1 MMSRFFRMMSE
12 PTTPPA
18 VKPARS
24 VNRWGIGTLSVLQ
37 VVLVAVTLLAFNYL
51 TARHFTRLDLSRER
65 NYTLSSA
72 TSRYLAS
79 DALSSRTNPVKW
91 VMAFKRSEP
100 FFERVRVLAE
110 EYARLSHGKIQ
121 LEVVDAL
128 RSPDRT
134 QQVMAAYGLSLTRPV
149 IIMDARTDE
158 SAAVSTKAGIHE
170 LNPKVKLVLADD
182 MILHTTDQQGQRR
195 ASGFQGEDALTA
207 GLVQA
212 IEGRPREM
220 LFLADKSKIETEG
233 ENSPWKSLENTLR
246 FQNTNLKGI
255 NLAGLAD
262 IPADAEGVAL
272 VAPKYDLTDEEL
284 GVLER
289 YWARPRAALLVLL
302 EPGNTLP
309 KLRAF
314 LRANGVT
321 PQHDR
326 VVAREKDRI
335 ITAVRGAFTYNIDF
349 LKDLAGQTS
358 VFEGASSSLEVRE
371 NADDLGTRKIYPWGL
386 FQVVDGFWGET
397 KFGTGNEAF
406 DKLEDHAAPLFL
418 AASVTR
424 GAASSDKLSGQTSRM
439 IVVSNTDFLKPEN
452 QRAENLDF
460 LASSV
465 NWLVGREAL
474 TGIGPRSLGTYKLPI
489 LEAQVTFINRMNLL
503 FLPVFFVLVGA
514 IIWSSRRA

>member
-1 MMSRFFRMMSE
+1 MSE
-12 PTTPPA
+12 STPPPA
-18 VKPARS
+18 VNPARP

-51 TARHFTRLDLSRER
+51 TARHFTRIDLSREH
-65 NYTLSSA
+65 NYTLSPA
-72 TSRYLAS
+72 TTRYLAS
-79 DALSSRTNPVKW
+79 AALSGRANPVKW
-91 VMAFKRSEP
+91 VMAFKRSDP
-100 FFERVRVLAE
+100 FYERVRVLAE

-134 QQVMAAYGLSLTRPV
+134 QQVMAAYELSLTRPV
-149 IIMDARTDE
+149 IIIDARTDE

-182 MILHTTDQQGQRR
+182 MVVHATDPQGQRR

-212 IEGRPREM
+212 IEGRARK
-220 LFLADKSKIETEG
+220 LLLLADKSKMDAES
-233 ENSPWKSLENTLR
+233 ENSPWKSLETTLR
-246 FQNTNLKGI
+246 FQNAELQAV
-255 NLAGLAD
+255 NLAGLAE
-262 IPADAEGVAL
+262 IPADAEGVVL
-272 VAPKYDLTDEEL
+272 VAPKYDLTTEEL
-284 GVLER
+284 GVLET

-326 VVAREKDRI
+326 VIAKEKGRI
-335 ITAVRGAFTYNIDF
+335 ITAVRGTFTYSIDF

-386 FQVVDGFWGET
+386 FQVAEGFWGET
-397 KFGTGNEAF
+397 KFGAGNEAF
-406 DKLEDHAAPLFL
+406 DKFEDHAPPLFL

-424 GAASSDKLSGQTSRM
+424 GAATSDKLAGETSRM
-439 IVVSNTDFLKPEN
+439 VVIANTDFLKPEN

-474 TGIGPRSLGTYKLPI
+474 AGIGPRSLGTYKLPI
-489 LEAQVTFINRMNLL
+489 LEAQVTFINRVNLL
-503 FLPVFFVLVGA
+503 FLPAFFLLVGA
-514 IIWSSRRA
+514 LIWSSRRA

>member
-1 MMSRFFRMMSE
+1 MSE
-12 PTTPPA
+12 VTPP
-18 VKPARS
+18 PAEKAARP
-24 VNRWGIGTLSVLQ
+24 VNRWGIGALSVLQ
-37 VVLVAVTLLAFNYL
+37 VLLVGLTLIALNYL
-51 TARHFTRLDLSRER
+51 TARHFTRTDLSRD
-65 NYTLSSA
+65 NDYTLSPA
-72 TSRYLAS
+72 TSRYLNS
-79 DALSSRTNPVKW
+79 DALSSRAKPVKW
-91 VMAFKRSEP
+91 IMALQRSNP
-100 FFERVRVLAE
+100 FYERVRVMAE
-110 EYARLSHGKIQ
+110 EYARLSHGKIN
-121 LEVVDAL
+121 LEVIDAL
-128 RSPDRT
+128 RSPDRA
-134 QQVMAAYGLSLTRPV
+134 QQVMAAYELSLKRAM
-149 IIMDARTDE
+149 IIMDARSDE
-158 SAAVSTKAGIHE
+158 SAAVTTKAGVHE

-182 MILHTTDQQGQRR
+182 MVLHASDQQGQRR
-195 ASGFQGEDALTA
+195 ASGFQGEDVLTA

-212 IEGRPREM
+212 IEGRPRKM
-220 LFLADKSKIETEG
+220 LFLADKSKIDADG
-233 ENSPWKSLENTLR
+233 ENSPWKSLESTLR
-246 FQNTNLKGI
+246 FQNTELTGI
-255 NLAGLAD
+255 NLAGLED

-272 VAPKYDLTDEEL
+272 VAPKYDLTDDEL

-289 YWARPRAALLVLL
+289 YWSQPRAALLVLL

-326 VVAREKDRI
+326 VIAKEKDRI
-335 ITAVRGAFTYNIDF
+335 ISAARGTFTYNIDF

-386 FQVVDGFWGET
+386 FQVADGFWGET
-397 KFGTGNEAF
+397 KFGVGNEVF
-406 DKLEDHAAPLFL
+406 NKGEDHAAPLFL

-424 GAASSDKLSGQTSRM
+424 GAATDDKLAGQTARM

-465 NWLVGREAL
+465 NWLVGRESLA
-474 TGIGPRSLGTYKLPI
+474 GIGPRSLGTYKLPI

-503 FLPVFFVLVGA
+503 FLPAFFVLLGA

>member
-1 MMSRFFRMMSE
+1 MSE
-12 PTTPPA
+12 TIPPPA
-18 VKPARS
+18 PAPARR

-37 VVLVAVTLLAFNYL
+37 VVMVGLTLIALNYL
-51 TARHFTRLDLSRER
+51 TARHFTRLDLSRDK
-65 NYTLSSA
+65 NYSLSPA

-79 DALSSRTNPVKW
+79 AALSGRAKPVKW
-91 VMAFKRSEP
+91 IMAFPRSNP
-100 FFERVRVLAE
+100 FYERVRALAE
-110 EYARLSHGKIQ
+110 EYGRLSHGKIE
-121 LEVVDAL
+121 LEVIDAM
-128 RSPDRT
+128 RSADRA
-134 QQVMAAYGLSLTRPV
+134 QQVMAGYELTLMRAM
-149 IIMDARTDE
+149 IIIDARTDA
-158 SAAVSTKAGIHE
+158 SAAMTTKAGIHE

-182 MILHTTDQQGQRR
+182 MVLHTTDQQGQRR

-212 IEGRPREM
+212 IEGRPRKM
-220 LFLADKSKIETEG
+220 LFLADKSKIDAEG
-233 ENSPWKSLENTLR
+233 ENSPWKSLESTLR
-246 FQNTNLKGI
+246 FQNTELRGI
-255 NLAGLAD
+255 NMAGLED

-272 VAPKYDLTDEEL
+272 VAPKYDLTDDEL

-289 YWARPRAALLVLL
+289 YWSRPRAALLVLL
-302 EPGNTLP
+302 EPGTPLP

-326 VVAREKDRI
+326 VIAKEKDRI
-335 ITAVRGAFTYNIDF
+335 ITAARGTFTYNIDF

-358 VFEGASSSLEVRE
+358 LFEGASSSLEVRE

-386 FQVVDGFWGET
+386 FQVADGFWGET

-406 DKLEDHAAPLFL
+406 NPLEDHAAPLFL

-424 GAASSDKLSGQTSRM
+424 GAVSNDNLSGQTSRM
-439 IVVSNTDFLKPEN
+439 IIVSNTDFLKPEN

-460 LASSV
+460 LASAV
-465 NWLVGREAL
+465 NWLVGRESLA
-474 TGIGPRSLGTYKLPI
+474 GIGPRSLGTYKLPI
-489 LEAQVTFINRMNLL
+489 LEAQVSFINRMNLL
-503 FLPVFFVLVGA
+503 FLPAFFVLVGA